1 MPNPPVTVP
10 AYAKL
15 NLTLAV
21 LGKRA
26 DGYHDLASIFQTIS
40 LHDTLRITHTSDG
53 ILELKVDD
61 PALQTPHNLA
71 QRAAE
76 LLRAETGDT
85 KFGARIDLLKVIPVQ
100 GGLGGGSSDAGA
112 VLLALNSLWQ
122 SDLSTTQL
130 ESLAARLGSDV
141 PYFITGGTARIAGR
155 GETVIPL
162 PDLAPLWFVVAKP
175 PVSISTADIFRRL
188 TPRDYGSPEETD
200 AIQRAVESG
209 EPLPFDGLIARLSN
223 TLEPVAF
230 AAYPAVRQ
238 TRDALVQA
246 GAPVVR
252 MSGSGPTLYAPF
264 ATRAEAEAV
273 YARAQAAN
281 LAVWLCST
289 VPHDEYRRSILGT
302 NPGDGP

>member
-1 MPNPPVTVP
+1 MPPTRTIP

-21 LGKRA
+21 LGKRS

-40 LHDTLRITHTSDG
+40 LHDTLRITASNDG
-53 ILELKVDD
+53 SLQLQVDD
-61 PALQTPHNLA
+61 PVLQTPRNLA
-71 QRAAE
+71 LRAAE
-76 LLRAETGDT
+76 LLREEIGDARR
-85 KFGARIDLLKVIPVQ
+85 GARIELQKAIPAQ

-122 SDLSTTQL
+122 ADLSTARL

-162 PDLAPLWFVVAKP
+162 VDLAPLWFGLASP
-175 PVSISTADIFRRL
+175 AVSISTADIFHRL
-188 TPRDYGSPEETD
+188 NSSDYGSSEETD
-200 AIQRAVESG
+200 AIQRAVESVQ
-209 EPLPFDGLIARLSN
+209 PLQLALLSN

-230 AAYPAVRQ
+230 AAYPEVRQ
-238 TRDALVQA
+238 TRDALLQA

-264 ATRAEAEAV
+264 TTRAEAEAV
-273 YARAQAAN
+273 YARAQPAN
-281 LAVWLCST
+281 LTVWLCAT
-289 VPHDEYRRSILGT
+289 VSRDEYRTSILGT
-302 NPGDGP
+302 IRGEAP